1 MSRSP
6 QRRSPQSRS
15 SRSRL
20 LFFVLSLLVVSS
32 LVGGHWVADAVG
44 AEGEEDSLFKY
55 LATFTEVLGLVR
67 QAYVDEAELDSLM
80 IGALDG
86 TTEALDPFSLYIPA
100 DEVEPFLAARRTGNR
115 LSGLTLLKERGIA
128 FVVAVDAGSPAD
140 QAGIRPGDVVSQV
153 DGASTR
159 LLPLWEIQEALAGEP
174 GSRVEMELLRAGE
187 ELSVSFELTPYEA
200 ALATLE
206 AVERNGVSA
215 GVLHVARFEPATVGR
230 VEALL
235 GEAREAGYDRL
246 LVDLRST
253 AGGEPEAAYGVA
265 GLFTGGELGKLIKRE
280 ETLETYRGGETPP
293 WSGRLVVLVN
303 RGTLSAAEV
312 LATVLR
318 QRLDAELVGEETFG
332 YAGRQDLA
340 ELSNGGR
347 LLYTDAFYTGPDGE
361 PLNAALEPDT
371 QVDFFTRTYEERDLP
386 AHELIYRRGLDV
398 LFGTAEPVERAA

>member
-6 QRRSPQSRS
+6 VRTAG
-15 SRSRL
+15 RSRL
-20 LFFVLSLLVVSS
+20 IFFVASLLVVTS
-32 LVGGHWVADAVG
+32 LVGGPWLADAVTG
-44 AEGEEDSLFKY
+44 EGDDSLFKY

-67 QAYVDEAELDSLM
+67 QAYVDPAELDALM
-80 IGALDG
+80 VGALDG

-100 DEVEPFLAARRTGNR
+100 GEVEPFLAARRTGNR
-115 LSGLTLLKERGIA
+115 LSGVTLLKERGIA
-128 FVVAVDAGSPAD
+128 YVVAVDAGSPAD
-140 QAGIRPGDVVSQV
+140 QAGLRPGDVVAQI
-153 DGASTR
+153 DGKSTR
-159 LLPLWEIQEALAGEP
+159 LQPLWEIQEALAGEP
-174 GSRVEMELLRAGE
+174 GSRVEMELLRLGE
-187 ELSVSFELTPYEA
+187 EVQVSFELTGYDSP
-200 ALATLE
+200 LASLE
-206 AVERNGVSA
+206 AVERDGVTA
-215 GVLHVARFEPATVGR
+215 GVLHIARFEPATVGR

-235 GEAREAGYDRL
+235 AQAREAGYDRL

-253 AGGEPEAAYGVA
+253 AGGEAEAAYGVA
-265 GLFTGGELGKLIKRE
+265 GLLVGGELGRLVKRDA
-280 ETLETYRGGETPP
+280 TLETFRGGDEAA

-318 QRLDAELVGEETFG
+318 QRLDAELVGEDTFG

-347 LLYTDAFYTGPDGE
+347 LLYTDAFYTGPDGA

-371 QVDFFTRTYEERDLP
+371 QVDFFTRSYEERDLP

-398 LFGTAEPVERAA
+398 LFGTPEPVQRAA

>member
-6 QRRSPQSRS
+6 DRTSG
-15 SRSRL
+15 RSRL
-20 LFFVLSLLVVSS
+20 IFFVVSLLVVTS
-32 LVGGHWVADAVG
+32 LVGGPWLADAVTG
-44 AEGEEDSLFKY
+44 EGDDSLFKY

-67 QAYVDEAELDSLM
+67 QAYVDPAELDALM
-80 IGALDG
+80 VGALDG

-100 DEVEPFLAARRTGNR
+100 GEVEPFLAARRTGNR
-115 LSGLTLLKERGIA
+115 LSGVTLLKERGIA
-128 FVVAVDAGSPAD
+128 YVVAVDAGSPAD
-140 QAGIRPGDVVSQV
+140 QAGLRPGDVVAQI
-153 DGASTR
+153 DGESTR
-159 LLPLWEIQEALAGEP
+159 LQPLWEIQEALAGVP
-174 GSRVEMELLRAGE
+174 GSRVEMELLRLGE
-187 ELSVSFELTPYEA
+187 EVQVSFELTGYDSP
-200 ALATLE
+200 LASLE
-206 AVERNGVSA
+206 AVERGGVAA
-215 GVLHVARFEPATVGR
+215 GVLHIQRFEPATVGR

-235 GEAREAGYDRL
+235 AQAREAGYDRL

-253 AGGEPEAAYGVA
+253 AGGEAEAAYGVA
-265 GLFTGGELGKLIKRE
+265 GLLVGGELGRLVKRDQ
-280 ETLETYRGGETPP
+280 TLETFRGGDEAA

-312 LATVLR
+312 LAKVLR

-398 LFGTAEPVERAA
+398 LFGAAEPVQRAA